1 MGCWEFRWYQLGR
14 VPTLPRYLP
23 VPGYLPNLWNRGR
36 YGRYRYRRGTV
47 PTYLGTVRYLRY
59 RTYLGIGT
67 SRYRYLP
74 NCNKLFFLEDWSEPP
89 GATGTFLPT
98 PTYLPYRTY
107 RYLPTYHLRCHHL
120 PAKTVVTY
128 LPIGATYKKKWLAK

>member
-1 MGCWEFRWYQLGR
+1 MGIVSDKGAGNFASPDRYRYTQGVVNFGMGCWEFRWYQLGR

-74 NCNKLFFLEDWSEPP
+74 NCNKLFFLED
-89 GATGTFLPT
+89 
-98 PTYLPYRTY
+98 
-107 RYLPTYHLRCHHL
+107 
-120 PAKTVVTY
+120 
-128 LPIGATYKKKWLAK
+128 